1 MVEVPPHIQQMLYEI
16 QLKAGIPQKL
26 MEMQGLINDE
36 TTKEEKKKMSDTY
49 KSYLLAVLCF
59 TVLAI
64 VLMPFLYFTTAW
76 SIAGFASIGTFIF
89 YKEYFYGVDD

>member
-1 MVEVPPHIQQMLYEI
+1 
-16 QLKAGIPQKL
+16 
-26 MEMQGLINDE
+26 
-36 TTKEEKKKMSDTY
+36 MSNIY

-76 SIAGFASIGTFIF
+76 SIAGFASIATFQFFKECF
-89 YKEYFYGVDD
+89 YKK

>member
-1 MVEVPPHIQQMLYEI
+1 
-16 QLKAGIPQKL
+16 
-26 MEMQGLINDE
+26 
-36 TTKEEKKKMSDTY
+36 MSNIY
-49 KSYLLAVLCF
+49 KSYLVAVLCF

-64 VLMPFLYFTTAW
+64 VLMLFLYFTTAW